1 MIIAPWSVPIRGGD
15 VCIQTRIA
23 FYKVLL
29 AFTQYPAAFKSIDN

>member
-23 FYKVLL
+23 FYKVL